1 MSWADLITEESGT
14 LRVQNL
20 GAAVCADGANGLT
33 VISSTEARK
42 RGLYVQPGD
51 FEVPLV
57 AYHPADMGARSG
69 WQPPGRDPIGLDAP
83 ENMTGP
89 RMLQMTGPGAGAYLS
104 KTALADA
111 RYKETD
117 ARRYFDSAA
126 VPGWVIPRG
135 AFAGQDVALGDLA
148 SLSYGGVTIW
158 AQAYD
163 IGPADSER
171 VEISVEACRMLGIK
185 SCARSGG
192 SADGVDVVVLPG
204 SRRMIAEDGKVRPWT
219 VRDADEVLERAEEL
233 VSKWVKR
240 TGGAG
245 LDGEQ

>member
-14 LRVQNL
+14 LRAQNL

-33 VISSTEARK
+33 VISSIEARE
-42 RGLYVQPGD
+42 RGIYVEPGQ

-57 AYHPADMGARSG
+57 AYHPADFGSRMTWA
-69 WQPPGRDPIGLDAP
+69 PLGRDPIGLDAP

-89 RMLQMTGPGAGAYLS
+89 KILQMTGPGAGAYLS
-104 KTALADA
+104 QTALVDG

-148 SLSYGGVTIW
+148 SLSYGGVTVW

-171 VEISVEACRMLGIK
+171 VEISVEACRQLGIP

-192 SADGVDVVVLPG
+192 TADGLSITILPG
-204 SRRMIAEDGKVRPWT
+204 SRHLAAEDGKVRPWT
-219 VRDADEVLERAEEL
+219 ADNVARISEMADAQMGQ
-233 VSKWVKR
+233 
-240 TGGAG
+240 GGG
-245 LDGEQ
+245 